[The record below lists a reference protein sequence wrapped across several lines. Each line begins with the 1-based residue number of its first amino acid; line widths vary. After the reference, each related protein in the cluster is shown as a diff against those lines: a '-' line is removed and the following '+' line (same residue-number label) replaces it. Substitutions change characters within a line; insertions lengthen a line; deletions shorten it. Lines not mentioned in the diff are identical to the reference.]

1 MIASK
6 SSTGDYGNN
15 PFSTN
20 VPLLYPLKT
29 SENLS
34 FSDVFRRY
42 RSGALVEHWIS
53 NDIGMKNVSESKTS
67 YIIDVWQGR
76 KYASGWKQCQVSTPN
91 FVSNINC
98 I

>member
-20 VPLLYPLKT
+20 VSLLYPLKT
-29 SENLS
+29 ENLS

-42 RSGALVEHWIS
+42 RSGVLVEHWIS
-53 NDIGMKNVSESKTS
+53 NDNGMKNVSESKTS
-67 YIIDVWQGR
+67 YIIDV
-76 KYASGWKQCQVSTPN
+76 
-91 FVSNINC
+91 
-98 I
+98 